1 MDHKLHSSGHR
12 PPLCT
17 RIWQH
22 SYTASDL
29 LFASNHPQMTI
40 GLDEISLLKSEAT
53 SSRQGNAQQPGTTWY
68 VHSDFFYCDYTTV
81 QNVVGA
87 TTQITKVLIYDN
99 TAAQQGVIQTP
110 DLVCITL

>member
-40 GLDEISLLKSEAT
+40 GLDEISLLKSEAI

-68 VHSDFFYCDYTTV
+68 VHSDFFYCDYTTA
-81 QNVVGA
+81 QNVVEA
-87 TTQITKVLIYDN
+87 TTQITKVLIYDK

-110 DLVCITL
+110 DRVCITL